1 MYQAIAWYHLEPT
14 SRPNRLK
21 WSSWSPL
28 VRPLTPIGEDK
39 EELIASGTVVA
50 NSRISFFDTYW
61 EGYIDL
67 RLPKWLQMIVHAVG
81 GTWCFNTAKTK
92 QLLNTALVQL
102 SNLRCFNMSA
112 NTKWLTSE
120 SGFLMVS
127 EEPIAHWKCLLL
139 DTWQSWPAFPEA
151 SFPCLNA
158 LVFEL
163 WWPKFFDAGNNV
175 FQSLCE
181 SWYELR
187 HLLTR
192 RLNMSLL

>member
-1 MYQAIAWYHLEPT
+1 MCQAIAWYHLEPT

-39 EELIASGTVVA
+39 QESTASGTVVA

-67 RLPKWLQMIVHAVG
+67 RLPKWLQMIVHAG
-81 GTWCFNTAKTK
+81 GGAWCFNTAKTK

-102 SNLRCFNMSA
+102 SHLRCFNMSA

-127 EEPIAHWKCLLL
+127 EDPIAYWNCFLF
-139 DTWQSWPAFPEA
+139 DTWQSWPALPEA
-151 SFPCLNA
+151 SRIWECFGLWA
-158 LVFEL
+158 LVAKVLRCRKQCVPKLVWEL
-163 WWPKFFDAGNNV
+163 VWTSIYSRED
-175 FQSLCE
+175 
-181 SWYELR
+181 
-187 HLLTR
+187 
-192 RLNMSLL
+192 